1 MRILPREVENFFHV
15 ADGDAV
21 PERAALGRVTG
32 RSRQG
37 RQCIASA
44 KGMPRDFGAD
54 HPTDIRRSGTRALR
68 WSHLVTSPKHFRQR
82 CTLHSLQAVCGRC
95 GLPPRS
101 GVRRV
106 PLSPRSPVVARPEHA
121 RHVLCLGKYA
131 TGWRCLSY
139 AVTTDSA
146 RTNVCS
152 RGWPA
157 AATSGSRARLGRRS
171 GLGMQAGLIP
181 PASLACLRPSR
192 MIMGSP
198 ARGREGGPPPIR
210 PSRRPLRSL
219 LEDEVDTTFLGK

>member
-131 TGWRCLSY
+131 TGWRFVSY
-139 AVTTDSA
+139 PITTDSSLSTHECVLTWLA
-146 RTNVCS
+146 RGSDIWVTGPLGPAFRLGHAGRPHSS
-152 RGWPA
+152 RLPGLLEAIEDDHGQPRTRTRRWPA
-157 AATSGSRARLGRRS
+157 
-171 GLGMQAGLIP
+171 P
-181 PASLACLRPSR
+181 HPAQ
-192 MIMGSP
+192 
-198 ARGREGGPPPIR
+198 PPPT
-210 PSRRPLRSL
+210 SFSS
-219 LEDEVDTTFLGK
+219 